1 MLIKKLVYVSIVF
14 IAIIMSVNCNDSKI
28 QWKDNPSQLLSSE
41 EIKNEINIKMKRV
54 KDFLEEE
61 GLAGILL
68 TQVRNFYW
76 ITAGAATNQIVLNND
91 IGAAS
96 LLIMK
101 DGKKYV
107 VCSGSEAGRLMDE
120 SLRNLG
126 YELKMFDWFNSNPE
140 KDIRGKIIDELA
152 GGGKIG
158 SDTNFSGTISVGEK
172 FAGLRYSL
180 TDTEIK
186 KYRWLGKE
194 TTTAVAEVCRKI
206 KPGMSEF
213 ELEYLTAC
221 ELRSRGIFPT
231 VLLTAVDQRIYNYR
245 HALPAG
251 KKLDKYAM
259 INVVAEKWGMS
270 MAVTRFVHFGPLP
283 EELSKKINACAEV
296 NANFQAATIPG
307 VPLAQIFDEC
317 KQWYEKAGYKDEW
330 QKHHQGGAIGYNA
343 REFKIYPGVSGVVE
357 KNQAFAWNPT
367 ITGAKIEDTFI
378 TYKDHIEVVTI
389 SDDWPM
395 IQVSL
400 NGKVYLQPDILIK
413 AIGY

>member
-1 MLIKKLVYVSIVF
+1 MLIKKLIYISIVF
-14 IAIIMSVNCNDSKI
+14 IIILVSINCDDKKS
-28 QWKDNPSQLLSSE
+28 QWKDNPAQLLSSE
-41 EIKNEINIKMKRV
+41 EVRHEINIKIKRV
-54 KDFLEEE
+54 KDFLNEE
-61 GLAGILL
+61 GLFGMLL
-68 TQVRNFYW
+68 TQVRNFNW
-76 ITAGAATNQIVLNND
+76 ITAGAANNQIVLNKD

-96 LLIMK
+96 LLIMN
-101 DGKKYV
+101 DGKNYV
-107 VCSGSEAGRLMDE
+107 ICSGSEAGRLMDE
-120 SLRNLG
+120 SLRDLG
-126 YELKMFDWFNSNPE
+126 YELKIFDWFNSNPE

-158 SDTNFSGTISVGEK
+158 SDTNFPSTVSVGEK
-172 FAGLRYSL
+172 FARLRYSL

-270 MAVTRFVHFGPLP
+270 IAVTRFVHFGPLP
-283 EELSKKINACAEV
+283 EELSKKIKACAEV
-296 NANFQAATIPG
+296 NAHFQAATIPG
-307 VPLAQIFDEC
+307 KPLAQIFDDC
-317 KQWYEKAGYKDEW
+317 KKWYEEAGYKDEW

-343 REFKIYPGVSGVVE
+343 REFKIYPGVDGIVE
-357 KNQAFAWNPT
+357 DNQAFAWNPT

-378 TYKDHIEVVTI
+378 AYKDHIEVVTI

-400 NGKVYLQPDILIK
+400 NGKVYLQPDILIR
-413 AIGY
+413 